1 MPNWVVNGDRGG
13 KPCRRD
19 GAAGDRLEKVLGR
32 RPESARTVR
41 KPTFPRGTQE
51 QRRRG
56 SPTWR
61 GGGRRT
67 RPFRARSP
75 ERREL
80 KAKVEPARLQ
90 FRLPVARASPP
101 RHGKSLSL
109 GSRCREARR
118 GSQSSSTS
126 RSRAPKWPSRVWQ
139 ASALKIRDPTVSERT
154 IVVSGLPVGLL
165 KDQLI
170 KRYFQ
175 NEGGHVEEVIYPSR
189 TKGVAYIIFKEK
201 KVAQNIIRQR
211 KYPLAAKP
219 QLTISH
225 FSEKVFNY
233 VMAILDLSVFRT
245 QIVLESLI
253 MDLKKKIPTLNF
265 SPLGPSGKISVQG
278 SFVAIMKLK
287 QALVSKA
294 ISPLENH
301 KRYAGERRNQNRQN
315 PGGVPQRSKNSA
327 AAPGTSVPK
336 AARSRGTLVLDT
348 DIFFYLKHKCEFYEL
363 TLNKYHILCQERVDG
378 DVTTICLQDAHGGSH
393 PSHVRHVKELIEKW
407 AQELHLELRKE
418 TLVLEGRGD
427 REKRNIKRACEQL
440 CYRYLRVL
448 INLHSTHIDIIGPSS
463 DTLLFKTELVK
474 CARQKV
480 TEGRARSKINDK

>member
-1 MPNWVVNGDRGG
+1 M
-13 KPCRRD
+13 
-19 GAAGDRLEKVLGR
+19 
-32 RPESARTVR
+32 
-41 KPTFPRGTQE
+41 
-51 QRRRG
+51 
-56 SPTWR
+56 
-61 GGGRRT
+61 
-67 RPFRARSP
+67 
-75 ERREL
+75 
-80 KAKVEPARLQ
+80 
-90 FRLPVARASPP
+90 
-101 RHGKSLSL
+101 
-109 GSRCREARR
+109 
-118 GSQSSSTS
+118 
-126 RSRAPKWPSRVWQ
+126 